1 MRSAGILLLFVTAVV
16 LATDAAAEDS
26 GTAVAPAAD
35 NRDAN
40 TVIVNTVVA
49 NAVVVNTAAT
59 TAAAA
64 APPYAARL
72 REQAQQVLQGKD
84 FHDYRESRQL
94 VMRDWL
100 RQWLKKESG
109 KQEKPTTPFNL
120 SGMAQLLKVVLA
132 LLLALALLWLL
143 WRGWRWLGPRGG
155 TRQAVS
161 QTLPDLQVLALAQ
174 ETLPEKISTA
184 ARAAWQ
190 RGDATRALSLLYR
203 GAVQALGERY
213 HIELPASAT
222 EGECLRLAKRSGQAV
237 ANDAFAPIVRAWTA
251 LAYARRPPED
261 FDALAALYARHFE
274 GSAAG
279 GGV

>member
-1 MRSAGILLLFVTAVV
+1 MRSAGILLLFVAGAV
-16 LATDAAAEDS
+16 LAAEPAAEDT
-26 GTAVAPAAD
+26 GTAAAPAAD

-40 TVIVNTVVA
+40 TVVVNTVA
-49 NAVVVNTAAT
+49 TDKAAVNTDAT
-59 TAAAA
+59 TAAA

-100 RQWLKKESG
+100 RQWLKKESD
-109 KQEKPTTPFNL
+109 KKEKPTTPFNL
-120 SGMAQLLKVVLA
+120 SGVAQLLKVVLA

-213 HIELPASAT
+213 RIELPASAT

-237 ANDAFAPIVRAWTA
+237 AHDAFAPIVQAWTA

-274 GSAAG
+274 SSAAG